1 MKFGN
6 ITIGKQLLVG
16 WGLPKALGKGKK
28 QIRGSAYVEGPL
40 QVGNDTQYDKVEAT
54 VMIGEEDNDDALVA
68 AVASVQD
75 VEDGVESKQRP
86 SKLSLKVKG
95 NTVME
100 GDLKTPHALNVT
112 GDVFIVGNTDQI
124 GNITASGQI
133 KAATFV
139 GAHVS
144 GSITN
149 SVSGKSGGAK
159 SFDMAH
165 PTKEGHRLRHVC
177 IEGPETAVFVRG
189 RVCNGKN
196 VIDLPEYW
204 DGLVDYETVTIQL
217 TAIGSHQDVIV
228 KRISPIER
236 KVYLQCQGGMPV
248 DCFYHIMAE
257 RKDVEKLI
265 VEYKGTTSDD
275 YPGDNS
281 VYTINK

>member
-6 ITIGKQLLVG
+6 ITIGKQLFVG
-16 WGLPKALGKGKK
+16 WGLPKALGLGEKS
-28 QIRGSAYVEGPL
+28 IRGAAYVEGPL
-40 QVGNDTQYDKVEAT
+40 QVGKDDSFDDVTAT
-54 VMIGEEDNDDALVA
+54 VMVGPENNTDI
-68 AVASVQD
+68 
-75 VEDGVESKQRP
+75 ESHPPK
-86 SKLSLKVKG
+86 SLHV
-95 NTVME
+95 N
-100 GDLKTPHALNVT
+100 
-112 GDVFIVGNTDQI
+112 GDVYIVGDTDQI
-124 GNITASGQI
+124 GNMTISGQI
-133 KAATFV
+133 ICGTLI
-139 GAHVS
+139 GAHIG
-144 GSITN
+144 GSI
-149 SVSGKSGGAK
+149 SEPVSGKSGGAK
-159 SFDMAH
+159 SFDMPH
-165 PTKEGHRLRHVC
+165 PTKEGYRIRHVC
-177 IEGPETAVFVRG
+177 LEGPETAVFVRG